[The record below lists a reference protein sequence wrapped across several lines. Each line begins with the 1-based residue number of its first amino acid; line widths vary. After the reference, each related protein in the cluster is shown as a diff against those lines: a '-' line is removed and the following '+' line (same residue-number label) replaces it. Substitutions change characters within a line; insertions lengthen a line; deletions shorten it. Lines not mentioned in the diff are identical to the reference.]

1 MHITAC
7 PLPQDIYCETTLG
20 FSTKM
25 NNQYVNNEQ
34 PLNVIT
40 QGLYVYSLKVLSTS
54 EISNKELRN
63 CHDVL
68 IRAGNMHGHLKIF
81 VWKFQMTMWDF
92 VQIVESIIFQHENNV
107 PMRFGLILLSTKA
120 MENMEINGEDS
131 LTSEDLE
138 TAASDLSTL
147 VIGCYLKSQ
156 FSAFSQLFGDLSSSI
171 PISILIL
178 RTLPVQLF
186 QDLLVNFS
194 NSVCRL
200 ILLMLYE

>member
-1 MHITAC
+1 
-7 PLPQDIYCETTLG
+7 
-20 FSTKM
+20 
-25 NNQYVNNEQ
+25 
-34 PLNVIT
+34 
-40 QGLYVYSLKVLSTS
+40 
-54 EISNKELRN
+54 
-63 CHDVL
+63 
-68 IRAGNMHGHLKIF
+68 
-81 VWKFQMTMWDF
+81 
-92 VQIVESIIFQHENNV
+92 
-107 PMRFGLILLSTKA
+107 

-147 VIGCYLKSQ
+147 VIDCYLKSQ

-171 PISILIL
+171 PISVLIL